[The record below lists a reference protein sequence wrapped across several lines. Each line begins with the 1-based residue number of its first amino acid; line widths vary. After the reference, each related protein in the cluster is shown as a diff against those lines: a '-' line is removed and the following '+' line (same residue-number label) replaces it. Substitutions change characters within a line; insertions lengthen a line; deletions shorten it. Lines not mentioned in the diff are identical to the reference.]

1 MWRLIHLQRLSGS
14 VTYYSISLNFLGQKV
29 EPVYSIQL
37 AAGVCFLLG
46 LFLLL
51 SNLMSGFFGDSFLNV
66 SIHMHVFHIV
76 MGLPYSEKHRV
87 SQNTFCQYLLMKA
100 LTQTELLL
108 CRGHLLLGP
117 LQLVL
122 LKLHCQPDRKHAGG
136 RVLRERTLNLR
147 LPRVSASVCMLVSGF
162 PN

>member
-51 SNLMSGFFGDSFLNV
+51 SNLM

-147 LPRVSASVCMLVSGF
+147 LPRVSASVFMLVSGF